1 MPIDPELLINKE
13 LEAVESSWEED
24 RVLLYNIAVGANND
38 PMDKSDL
45 QFTLGPKPKVLPSF
59 AACIYPME
67 SVFSIIGSEG
77 LDVPLTS
84 LLHGEQKITLHQE
97 IPSSGTALTKAKIT
111 AIEDYKKFASVTI
124 EATSYIEGEELVTG
138 ESIMLF
144 IGEGG
149 FGIKPEKKEKISIP
163 DSKPDEVIEYN
174 TMENQAILYRIPSGD
189 NNPLHV
195 DPDFAKMA
203 GFEKPILH
211 GLCTYGITAKKL
223 LTSFFD
229 NEPSNVSEVSTR
241 FSGPV
246 TPGNTL
252 QINAWNED
260 SYIIAEVTEK
270 ETEKVVLKD
279 FLMKKNRT

>member
-1 MPIDPELLINKE
+1 MPIDPKVLLSKK
-13 LEAVESSWEED
+13 LEEVESSWSQE
-24 RVLLYNIAVGANND
+24 RVLLYNIAVGANDNPLNEGD
-38 PMDKSDL
+38 LEFSIGPM
-45 QFTLGPKPKVLPSF
+45 PKVLPSF

-84 LLHGEQKITLHQE
+84 LLHGEQKLTLHEE
-97 IPSSGTALTKAKIT
+97 IPPEGTALTKAEIV
-111 AIEDYKKFASVTI
+111 AVEDYKKFASVTI
-124 EATSYIEGEELVTG
+124 KATSYLDGKELVTG

-149 FGIKPEKKEKISIP
+149 FGIKPEKKEKLPIP
-163 DSKPDEVIEYN
+163 DTRPDKVIEYK
-174 TMENQAILYRIPSGD
+174 TLDNQAILYRIPSGD

-195 DPDFAKMA
+195 DPSFAKIA
-203 GFEKPILH
+203 GFDRPILH
-211 GLCTYGITAKKL
+211 GLCTYGIVCKKIL
-223 LTSFFD
+223 DTFFE
-229 NEPSNVSEVSTR
+229 NEPNKVAEVSTR

-252 QINAWNED
+252 TINTWDQD
-260 SYIIAEVTEK
+260 SYIIAEVIEK

-279 FLMKKNRT
+279 FVMKKN

>member
-1 MPIDPELLINKE
+1 MPIDPEKLLNKE
-13 LEAVESSWEED
+13 LEAVESSWEEN

-38 PMDKSDL
+38 PMDKCDL
-45 QFTLGPKPKVLPSF
+45 QFTVGPKPKVLPSF

-97 IPSSGTALTKAKIT
+97 IPSKGTALTKAKIT
-111 AIEDYKKFASVTI
+111 AVEDYKKFASVTI
-124 EATSYIEGEELVTG
+124 EATSSIEGDKLVTG

-149 FGIKPEKKEKISIP
+149 FGIKPQKKEKISTP
-163 DSKPDEVIEYN
+163 NTKPDEVIEYK

-211 GLCTYGITAKKL
+211 GLCTYGIATKKL

-229 NEPSNVSEVSTR
+229 NEPSNVTEVSTR

-260 SYIIAEVTEK
+260 THIISEVIEK

-279 FLMKKNRT
+279 FLMKKNKT